1 MHDKL
6 PFNKLLH
13 IEENKAEV
21 LNVPLSALTCVP
33 KFVNAA
39 FYLRL
44 MLRNIDENK
53 NKSFDKYKFLPVRIS
68 LLTLT
73 YISFEYD
80 EDRSRGRAEG
90 QREELQQRGHVRPQS
105 MVQVERGALLQV
117 ALVRSLSLQARSGSA

>member
-44 MLRNIDENK
+44 VLRNIDENK
-53 NKSFDKYKFLPVRIS
+53 NKSFDKYK
-68 LLTLT
+68 
-73 YISFEYD
+73 SF
-80 EDRSRGRAEG
+80 A
-90 QREELQQRGHVRPQS
+90 REEKFLDSYIHFIRVR
-105 MVQVERGALLQV
+105 
-117 ALVRSLSLQARSGSA
+117 

>member
-44 MLRNIDENK
+44 VLRNIDENK
-53 NKSFDKYKFLPVRIS
+53 NKSFDK
-68 LLTLT
+68 
-73 YISFEYD
+73 
-80 EDRSRGRAEG
+80 
-90 QREELQQRGHVRPQS
+90 
-105 MVQVERGALLQV
+105 
-117 ALVRSLSLQARSGSA
+117 

>member
-6 PFNKLLH
+6 PFNKFLH

-68 LLTLT
+68 FWTLT

-80 EDRSRGRAEG
+80 EDRSQGRAEG

-105 MVQVERGALLQV
+105 MVQVERGALLQI
-117 ALVRSLSLQARSGSA
+117 ALVRSLSLQARSGTA

>member
-44 MLRNIDENK
+44 VLRNIDENK